1 MTVAALALIL
11 VGTTLY
17 YVWELISI
25 GAAYKAK
32 ILCSGVF
39 VSMRTADDVL
49 HSDLG
54 VDDLPI
60 LRVINAT
67 VDRSTHTVSATFL
80 GLIQQSAEY
89 RPGFGCTLKFKR
101 YTQPPHG
108 HFDFKIDGVNTR
120 PSRWPAATPTVDVMT
135 VIDRELLDAALDWAF
150 SEPHPAH
157 PRRTRAVV
165 IVHRGHIVGE
175 RYALPFDQHTPFLG
189 WSMTKSVVHALVGI
203 LIKEGKLTL
212 TDPVQ
217 APEWPE
223 PRNGRSVITVDHLLQ
238 MTSGIDFDE
247 NYSNPLADVTHM
259 LLRTP
264 DMASYAANKRLVAE
278 PGSRWSYSSGTT
290 NILSRVIRRA
300 VGHSDYHS
308 FPHRALFQPLG
319 MNSAVLEPDASGTFV
334 GSSYVYATARDWAKF
349 GLLYLQDGIWNGAR
363 ILPKGWVQHATTPPS
378 NIRGNAFGAHF
389 WVQIPDEY
397 TSGGDMS
404 RLPQDAFHAVG
415 HAGQFITVIPSR
427 ELVVVRLGLSR
438 SVSAWQHDIFLNK
451 LLMAVK
457 DSPVVGDT
465 QGREA
470 VLLNNVHE

>member
-1 MTVAALALIL
+1 ML
-11 VGTTLY
+11 VGTALY

-39 VSMRTADDVL
+39 VSMRTPDDVL

-54 VDDLPI
+54 VDELPV
-60 LRVINAT
+60 LRAINTT

-80 GLIQQSAEY
+80 GLIRQFAEY
-89 RPGFGCTLKFKR
+89 RPGLGCTLKFKR
-101 YTQPPHG
+101 YTQSSPG
-108 HFDFKIDGVNTR
+108 HFDSTIDRLNTR
-120 PSRWPAATPTVDVMT
+120 PSQWPVAPPTVDVT
-135 VIDRELLDAALDWAF
+135 TGIDRELLEAALDWAF
-150 SEPHPAH
+150 SEPYPARL
-157 PRRTRAVV
+157 RRTRAVV
-165 IVHRGHIVGE
+165 IVYRGHIVGE
-175 RYALPFDQHTPFLG
+175 RYAAPFDQHTPLLG

-203 LIKEGKLTL
+203 LIKEGKLAL

-223 PRNGRSVITVDHLLQ
+223 PRSGKSVITVDHLLQ
-238 MTSGIDFDE
+238 MTSGIEFDE
-247 NYSNPLADVTHM
+247 NYANPLADVTRM

-264 DMASYAANKRLVAE
+264 DMASYAANKRLIAE
-278 PGSRWSYSSGTT
+278 PGSRWRYSSGTT

-308 FPHRALFQPLG
+308 FPHRALFKPLG

-349 GLLYLQDGIWNGAR
+349 GLLYLQDGIWNGER
-363 ILPKGWVQHATTPPS
+363 MLPEGWVRHATTPAPRIPGS
-378 NIRGNAFGAHF
+378 AFGAHF

-397 TSGGDMS
+397 TSGGNVGL
-404 RLPQDAFHAVG
+404 LPQDAFHAVG
-415 HAGQFITVIPSR
+415 HAGQFVTVIPSR

-438 SVSAWQHDIFLNK
+438 SASAWQHDIFLNK

-457 DSPVVGDT
+457 DSRVGGDMKGWRGHSC
-465 QGREA
+465 Q
-470 VLLNNVHE
+470 

>member
-1 MTVAALALIL
+1 ML
-11 VGTTLY
+11 VGVALY

-32 ILCSGVF
+32 IMCSGVF
-39 VSMRTADDVL
+39 VSMRTPEDVL

-54 VDDLPI
+54 VDDLPA
-60 LRVINAT
+60 LRAINAT
-67 VDRSTHTVSATFL
+67 VDHSTHTVSATFL

-89 RPGFGCTLKFKR
+89 RPGLGCTLQFKR
-101 YTQPPHG
+101 YAQPSPVHLESAS
-108 HFDFKIDGVNTR
+108 DRQNTIPSQWPVAPLTIDVK
-120 PSRWPAATPTVDVMT
+120 S

-150 SEPHPAH
+150 SEPHPVH
-157 PRRTRAVV
+157 LRRTRAVV
-165 IVHRGHIVGE
+165 VVHRGQIVGE
-175 RYALPFDQHTPFLG
+175 RYAPSFDQHTPLLG

-203 LIKEGKLTL
+203 LIKEGKLAL

-217 APEWPE
+217 ASEWPE
-223 PRNGRSVITVDHLLQ
+223 WSNGKSMITVDHLLQ
-238 MTSGIDFDE
+238 MTSGIEFDE
-247 NYSNPLADVTHM
+247 NYANPLADVTHM

-264 DMASYAANKRLVAE
+264 DMASYAASKRLVAE
-278 PGSRWSYSSGTT
+278 PGSQWRYSSGTT

-319 MNSAVLEPDASGTFV
+319 MNSAVLETDASGTFV

-349 GLLYLQDGIWNGAR
+349 GLLYLQDGMWNGER
-363 ILPKGWVQHATTPPS
+363 LLPEGWVQHATTPASSIP
-378 NIRGNAFGAHF
+378 GHAFGAHF

-397 TSGGDMS
+397 TSGGDVN
-404 RLPQDAFHAVG
+404 LVPKDAFHAVG

-438 SVSAWQHDIFLNK
+438 SASAWQHDIFLNK
-451 LLMAVK
+451 LLMGVK
-457 DSPVVGDT
+457 ESLVGVDI
-465 QGREA
+465 RP
-470 VLLNNVHE
+470 